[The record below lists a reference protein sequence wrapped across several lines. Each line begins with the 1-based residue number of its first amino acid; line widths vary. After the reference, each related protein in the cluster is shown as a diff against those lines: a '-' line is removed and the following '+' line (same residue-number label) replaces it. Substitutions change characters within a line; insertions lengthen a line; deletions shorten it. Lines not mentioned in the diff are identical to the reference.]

1 MHKTV
6 RLDLLGLGDTD
17 DDELLRLG
25 GQLRRAF
32 EELDVVDVRSG
43 RSTGDIAKG
52 AKSGELIAA
61 GSVVVTAATFV
72 LRQALLL
79 ADTWLKNRPLRG
91 IKVEMEG
98 RVIELGDASAAE
110 RARLIDEFLA
120 HREPSAESQSR
131 ECSSEQP

>member
-17 DDELLRLG
+17 DDELLRLE

-32 EELDVVDVRSG
+32 KELDVVDARSA
-43 RSTGDIAKG
+43 RSAGDITKG

-79 ADTWLKNRPLRG
+79 ADTWLKNRPLRD

-98 RVIELGDASAAE
+98 RVIELSNASAAE

-120 HREPSAESQSR
+120 HRDPSVESQSGER
-131 ECSSEQP
+131 STEQP